1 MLTRG
6 FVGSV
11 LVLLG
16 GLVVSTLPSST
27 WLMSHDTLLEVRG
40 AEAGRMAGLAVVL
53 IGLGMLAAQWL
64 SLCRHVAV
72 AEGEDRDDALYLVRH
87 AAIVWS
93 APLVLAPPLF
103 SRDGWSYAAQGMLA
117 HVGISPYEYGP
128 GVLAGLPVAE
138 AVDPRW
144 MTTVTPY
151 GPVPVAFGDAAAGI
165 TGNPWVLV
173 VGHRLVALVGLVL
186 LAWAVPR
193 LAQWSGVDPAL
204 ASAVVLASPLM
215 LANGVGGLHND
226 LLMVGLMAAALVA
239 AVERGW
245 VAGALL
251 GGLAAAVK
259 LPGGLVCVGVALVSL
274 PLTAALASR
283 VRRLASVGLVSVGLL
298 LGLGVAS
305 GLGNGWVH
313 GLAVPATVNTPLSVT
328 TLFGGLLD
336 WLESLLGLGLAP
348 ATFLAIVRRLGTV
361 ATLAT
366 VVVVA
371 LRWRTGDRAR
381 ALQAVALV
389 VGVTVLLSPVVHL
402 WYLLWVVPFVATLRL
417 SRVAT
422 AGVLAGSTVFGLVA
436 PMDSSLHG
444 AYYAIVLGSMLV
456 AMLVPLL
463 LLTRRSRARIERIVS
478 AEWIPAQQS
487 GAPVVARAGSGPSGR
502 DDARHLTERDPAA
515 GRPGRGVAEHDL
527 VAVAEERVLG
537 APAQLEQ

>member
-16 GLVVSTLPSST
+16 GLVVSTLPRST
-27 WLMSHDTLLEVRG
+27 WLMGHDLLVDLRG

-53 IGLGMLAAQWL
+53 LGLGLLAAAWL
-64 SLCRHVAV
+64 SLCRQVAV
-72 AEGEDRDDALYLVRH
+72 AQGEEREDAVYLVRH
-87 AAIVWS
+87 AAVVWS

-128 GVLAGLPVAE
+128 GVIAGLPVAE

-151 GPVPVAFGDAAAGI
+151 GPVPVAVGELAAGV

-173 VGHRLVALVGLVL
+173 VAHRLVALVGLAL

-193 LAQWSGVDPAL
+193 LAQWSGLDPAL

-215 LANGVGGLHND
+215 IANGVGGLHND

-259 LPGGLVCVGVALVSL
+259 LPGGLVCVGVALVGL
-274 PLTAALASR
+274 PLTASFAAR
-283 VRRLASVGLVSVGLL
+283 VRRLAVVGLAAVGTL

-305 GLGNGWVH
+305 GLGSGWVH

-328 TLFGGLLD
+328 TLVGGLLD
-336 WLESLLGLGLAP
+336 RLAWLLGLGLAP
-348 ATFLAIVRRLGTV
+348 ATFLGLVRQLGTAAMLV
-361 ATLAT
+361 T
-366 VVVVA
+366 VLVVA
-371 LRWRTGDRAR
+371 LRWRTGDRAG
-381 ALQAVALV
+381 AVQAVALV
-389 VGVTVLLSPVVHL
+389 VATTVLLSPVVHL

-422 AGVLAGSTVFGLVA
+422 AGLLAASTGFGLVA

-478 AEWIPAQQS
+478 AEWIPAAGS
-487 GAPVVARAGSGPSGR
+487 VAGVAVEPEPAQVRAGAMTPATSPSVIRPPDVPG
-502 DDARHLTERDPAA
+502 AA
-515 GRPGRGVAEHDL
+515 
-527 VAVAEERVLG
+527 
-537 APAQLEQ
+537 